1 MFRQVVEDMVRN
13 REIDI
18 TSRYHSLSKNNFVGD
33 FRFVVIE
40 KFLSYENELPLF
52 EKLVMDAYFI
62 LKKVSL
68 HEGREFGLD
77 TSSITI
83 EKFPLILTP
92 GKDVKLQRV
101 YD

>member
-1 MFRQVVEDMVRN
+1 
-13 REIDI
+13 
-18 TSRYHSLSKNNFVGD
+18 
-33 FRFVVIE
+33 
-40 KFLSYENELPLF
+40 LPLF
-52 EKLVMDAYFI
+52 EKLVMDGYFL
-62 LKKVSL
+62 LKKASL

-92 GKDVKLQRV
+92 GKDVKMKRV